1 MPRDYERSKPLP
13 MHMNI
18 TPESASHYVRRALAS
33 LICFHDPEKA
43 ELKRPCKN
51 CLHIIEPQVLPVAKA
66 LTWAITES
74 RVAVGAAVE
83 LLVRDADFELVQFQ
97 RKMGIVGLESVQVLE
112 PAESGD
118 E

>member
-18 TPESASHYVRRALAS
+18 TPESASHYVRRA
-33 LICFHDPEKA
+33 
-43 ELKRPCKN
+43 
-51 CLHIIEPQVLPVAKA
+51 LHIIEPQVLPVAKA

-97 RKMGIVGLESVQVLE
+97 RKMGIAGLESVQVLE
-112 PAESGD
+112 PAESDD